1 MRGCRRRMSDAARKG
16 AADGAKRPAD
26 PFRQPRQ
33 GFRWD
38 SDRAPMGFRWGSGGR
53 RVEAGWGF
61 GAPGPEFGGTAD
73 GRNAGTADGREAG
86 TPGKI
91 LMRAGIFAFAFSY
104 LCSRNKNCKD
114 GNGKRVSN
122 RGEQPLRGVV
132 ALQRGTHVRL
142 FRPAGNRI
150 GFTTAESRVADVGSN
165 LTTPPSGITPDRRAV
180 LEAPVCDHLLLYIY
194 IIPHTLPAS
203 NDIEATKPFP
213 LDLLIECNGKRLLK
227 ERRTINQWSG
237 ASIELKVSAAG
248 VE

>member
-1 MRGCRRRMSDAARKG
+1 MGLWRSRAGVWRDSG
-16 AADGAKRPAD
+16 RPE
-26 PFRQPRQ
+26 R
-33 GFRWD
+33 
-38 SDRAPMGFRWGSGGR
+38 
-53 RVEAGWGF
+53 
-61 GAPGPEFGGTAD
+61 
-73 GRNAGTADGREAG
+73 RNAGTADGREAG
-86 TPGKI
+86 KPEHRAKI
-91 LMRAGIFAFAFSY
+91 LCEQEFLRLPFRIFVPGIRTARMATEKGY
-104 LCSRNKNCKD
+104 RIE
-114 GNGKRVSN
+114 VSSPYEEWWRYN
-122 RGEQPLRGVV
+122 VELMCGC
-132 ALQRGTHVRL
+132 
-142 FRPAGNRI
+142 FDPAGNRI

>member
-1 MRGCRRRMSDAARKG
+1 MATEKGYRIEVSSPYEEWWRYNVELMCGC
-16 AADGAKRPAD
+16 
-26 PFRQPRQ
+26 
-33 GFRWD
+33 
-38 SDRAPMGFRWGSGGR
+38 
-53 RVEAGWGF
+53 F
-61 GAPGPEFGGTAD
+61 G
-73 GRNAGTADGREAG
+73 
-86 TPGKI
+86 
-91 LMRAGIFAFAFSY
+91 
-104 LCSRNKNCKD
+104 
-114 GNGKRVSN
+114 
-122 RGEQPLRGVV
+122 
-132 ALQRGTHVRL
+132 
-142 FRPAGNRI
+142 PAGNRI

-165 LTTPPSGITPDRRAV
+165 LTTPPSGITPDRRVV